1 MVDRDRR
8 TLAEIGRIE
17 ITCVTGGIENQAS
30 ETTSRDRGDVGDVID
45 PAEQLDREIRIVYL
59 DGEGAVGDASQRS
72 VERQRRRRQHRAVE
86 GRRTGETDL
95 IAQVL
100 ARADDELAAGRDIER
115 ADADQAAHDPEDT
128 GGRGGRIAAKQQAA
142 GAQVE
147 VPRKR
152 VLGAQLQDAV
162 ARLGDG
168 GSSSADDRCDTEGR
182 VDRGISRSADGDR
195 RHRDGVDPR
204 SKGERTSGEGG
215 NVKRVRRGSRNRT
228 AAAKGQ
234 GARDGQGWI
243 GVTPVIIESDA
254 IEGLADGG
262 GESQVGSAVHR
273 QVRGGRDG
281 VARAEVDR
289 DAGPLESALDG
300 QAAGGDNHHGSVS
313 DGRADIQ
320 RASIDDR
327 AAAVGI
333 GGGQRGRRGT
343 ILDVLGAG
351 ALDHRVDREGAG
363 MIIGDELTAAAG
375 QHATDGGGSNRRIEG
390 FVAAQQASELEIEHV
405 SRGREGDVVGESS
418 GKTQDGGVGR
428 AGRQGSRGGD
438 QGGNLPKHPRSGR
451 AVVADE
457 AALPHDADPE
467 ARIVG
472 GVIGLVGDGPSA
484 YHTTIRSRN
493 RRGEDDAGRVAKL
506 AEVGPCEIDGGI
518 VLPGEGCEGE
528 VDGSHRAAARRGGN
542 RVRALLERNSAE
554 GLGGRRGNTA
564 GVADAT
570 PS

>member
-1 MVDRDRR
+1 M
-8 TLAEIGRIE
+8 
-17 ITCVTGGIENQAS
+17 N
-30 ETTSRDRGDVGDVID
+30 RGV
-45 PAEQLDREIRIVYL
+45 
-59 DGEGAVGDASQRS
+59 
-72 VERQRRRRQHRAVE
+72 
-86 GRRTGETDL
+86 
-95 IAQVL
+95 
-100 ARADDELAAGRDIER
+100 
-115 ADADQAAHDPEDT
+115 
-128 GGRGGRIAAKQQAA
+128 
-142 GAQVE
+142 
-147 VPRKR
+147 
-152 VLGAQLQDAV
+152 
-162 ARLGDG
+162 
-168 GSSSADDRCDTEGR
+168 
-182 VDRGISRSADGDR
+182 SRSADGDR

-215 NVKRVRRGSRNRT
+215 NVKRVRRGSRDRT
-228 AAAKGQ
+228 GAAKGQ
-234 GARDGQGWI
+234 GTRDGQGRI
-243 GVTPVIIESDA
+243 GVAPVVVESDA
-254 IEGLADGG
+254 VEGLADGG

-300 QAAGGDNHHGSVS
+300 QAAGGDDHHGSVS

-351 ALDHRVDREGAG
+351 ALDDRVDRQRVL
-363 MIIGDELTAAAG
+363 MVIGDELTATAG
-375 QHATDGGGSNRRIEG
+375 QHASDGRGADRRIEG
-390 FVAAQQASELEIEHV
+390 FVAAQQAAELEIEDV
-405 SRGREGDVVGESS
+405 GGVGERDVVGKGS

-438 QGGNLPKHPRSGR
+438 HGGNLPKHPRSGR

-484 YHTTIRSRN
+484 YHATIRSRN
-493 RRGEDDAGRVAKL
+493 RRGEDDAGRVALL
-506 AEVGPCEIDGGI
+506 AEVGPREIDGGI
-518 VLPGEGCEGE
+518 VLPGEACEGE
-528 VDGSHRAAARRGGN
+528 VDGSHCAGARRGGE
-542 RVRALLERNSAE
+542 RVRALLERDSAE
-554 GLGGRRGNTA
+554 GLAGRRGNTA